1 MSNVGSSKNH
11 ASQYNWNA
19 THVVVTSFAFRLPHF
34 LAVTMESSL
43 SPYQEII
50 ENMLRHGHSDEQ
62 ISSHL
67 QFECGLTKGFSKAN
81 LRRFCAQNGIGRKR
95 IQDSKLESEIAKAI
109 KETGPSYGRR
119 MMHGY
124 LSSKGIKASEG
135 RVGGILRNINL
146 PYHAD
151 RHHRSRNLN
160 PVPYSAEYTG
170 HKLHIDQNEK
180 LVMFGVTHVLSV
192 DGFSSKIISHSTM
205 PVKNNLTIYQ
215 EVY

>member
-109 KETGPSYGRR
+109 KEVSNIFHYIS
-119 MMHGY
+119 MADNCSVH
-124 LSSKGIKASEG
+124 EG
-135 RVGGILRNINL
+135 NDRVLEQ
-146 PYHAD
+146 
-151 RHHRSRNLN
+151 RS
-160 PVPYSAEYTG
+160 
-170 HKLHIDQNEK
+170 
-180 LVMFGVTHVLSV
+180 
-192 DGFSSKIISHSTM
+192 
-205 PVKNNLTIYQ
+205 
-215 EVY
+215 